1 MDWDKLKVF
10 HAAAEAGSF
19 THAGEQLGLSQSA
32 VSRQVSALEQ
42 ELTVSLFHR
51 HARGLILTEQ
61 GEMLYRT
68 AHDVFMKLEAARAK
82 LTDSRERPNGDLR
95 VTTTPG
101 IGMHW
106 LTPRLGEFVDLYPEV
121 HITLLTTD
129 EELDLAMREADVAIR
144 LRQPTQPDLIQR
156 KLFSVHFHVYASPE
170 YLKRFGTPQQ
180 LRGSRH
186 PPRAGARRRQR
197 TVLSAA
203 LALAGR
209 SGARRQGAAYAASR
223 HQQYSR
229 HFARLPAR
237 ARYRHAAGL
246 SGRGERR
253 AGAAVR
259 RSRRRSRST
268 PISSIRK
275 NSSPSRACRR
285 SAIFWS
291 PTRSAGI
298 SERLRRPD
306 FSRDS
311 CRAVRRSS
319 LTTCDTRPHVT
330 RG

>member
-19 THAGEQLGLSQSA
+19 THAGEHLGLSQSA

-61 GEMLYRT
+61 GELLFRT

-101 IGMHW
+101 IGVQW
-106 LTPRLGEFVDLYPEV
+106 LTPRLGEFTDLYPEV

-170 YLKRFGTPQQ
+170 YLKKFGTP
-180 LRGSRH
+180 
-186 PPRAGARRRQR
+186 RAPEDLDSHRVLVLGGNIP
-197 TVLSAA
+197 TYLSAFA
-203 LALAGR
+203 LADRGC
-209 SGARRQGAAYAASR
+209 ARRQGAADAAS
-223 HQQYSR
+223 S
-229 HFARLPAR
+229 
-237 ARYRHAAGL
+237 
-246 SGRGERR
+246 S
-253 AGAAVR
+253 
-259 RSRRRSRST
+259 ST
-268 PISSIRK
+268 T
-275 NSSPSRACRR
+275 
-285 SAIFWS
+285 F
-291 PTRSAGI
+291 
-298 SERLRRPD
+298 
-306 FSRDS
+306 
-311 CRAVRRSS
+311 
-319 LTTCDTRPHVT
+319 
-330 RG
+330 